1 MSWQLLEPWAL
12 RLRPT
17 VNRQE
22 ETMGVICHHTMSLD
36 GYVAGPDDSI
46 EWAFVFGEPTSL
58 ADETMKRIGAILA
71 GRRWYDLAIER
82 WDGVEGIYHGAYEG
96 PVFVLTHRPPQES
109 TSPRIT
115 FISDGIERAVAT
127 AQAAARDKDVGIFGP
142 TLSRQC
148 LQAGLLDEIVIHL
161 APVLLGD
168 GIRLYGGA
176 GDRQVD
182 LERLSLGEGQQL
194 TDLHFRVVQKPP
206 RPQG

>member
-1 MSWQLLEPWAL
+1 
-12 RLRPT
+12 
-17 VNRQE
+17 
-22 ETMGVICHHTMSLD
+22 MGVICHHTMSLD